1 MRIFFLCLLLVVGVD
16 GGIFKDLIDKIKGSI
31 KTKLQ
36 KDLNVT
42 LNLYKKLKEY
52 GSKVKNMLKLTPK
65 MLKSLKE
72 KLKKVRLIVRDKIAG
87 DDGSIDEINEKSGI
101 GEYLYQGDMI
111 LSEKQAEEILENIE
125 EETSGGAR
133 NRTKRQAFKDSSYLR
148 KLWSQGVPYFFDYE
162 TTNDRLRV
170 VAEDGC
176 WSYVGKNGGEQS
188 LSLGRG
194 CEHVGVAV
202 HELGHALGFFHT
214 MSRYD
219 RDAYITVIERN
230 IKSGWRD
237 QFTKES
243 PQTNYNY
250 GFGYDYGSVM
260 HYGSHSP
267 EFSAKCKNGGFPH
280 PRNCSRCICPS
291 GYGGALCNERPHGC
305 GAELQAASNWQKL
318 QDTLGFGRE
327 IREDFKFCNYWIKSP
342 NHSQIEVKI
351 VNPPKGVAV
360 DGCYLAGVEIKTNRD
375 QTHTGYRFC
384 AKEDAGLTLTSHSDL
399 VPVVT
404 YNRIATTTVEL
415 EYRIANKL
423 NPTQNHRTTGRP
435 GINPRSNCVDNN
447 IWQLESV
454 EHSRRCYVDMMDVP
468 NVYTATRNNISDDSS
483 QDERSQIYG
492 LEEDQGIRHNEEVVV
507 SPYSESDDGL
517 TVDPHNET
525 RNGKSTT
532 MLNAERPTSVRSV
545 RFSEKQANN
554 RQTGPAENQSAD
566 PSNGASSEYEEA
578 LNLPASI
585 AYPPSSPP
593 AYQSPPTMPKSEEHK
608 PSSSGRSTLNDLIMS
623 KVTLPFQQM
632 MKRSGRPEED
642 SDSDSHEYSDS
653 EHNAA
658 HDFSQEEEQLFAF
671 VDAYQP
677 EEIRPRPLL
686 RLFLMDYMPA
696 IGDIDAMIKIP
707 RPDEV
712 EDNIGF
718 TQLDEPAIQQS
729 DPTILKM
736 QLLRAN
742 KDVAAHSDTPVK
754 RLERADKSTHEIDK
768 WIANIKELHRSR
780 PPQTVLFR
788 HPMPDIETLMQEF
801 DPAFEKAI
809 EGKQL
814 PTADLDVDL
823 EEYADICLNLLDIP
837 VYNGRIQSLHCLFSL
852 YQEFKNSQHFKN
864 LAQNAA
870 EHRETTIDRMEL

>member
-87 DDGSIDEINEKSGI
+87 DDGSIDEINEKSGV

-133 NRTKRQAFKDSSYLR
+133 NRTKRQAFKDSSYSR
-148 KLWSQGVPYFFDYE
+148 KLWSQGVTYFFDYGTSE
-162 TTNDRLRV
+162 YRTHVADCRRFSLKQQKYGKITPASISTVAVAKALLYLKKKISKRLKILVPGIFTANDRLRV
-170 VAEDGC
+170 VAQDGC

-260 HYGSHSP
+260 HYGSHSAAMSRNLITMMPNDKNYLETLGSHILSFIDIFMMNEHYGCRKKCKP

-305 GAELQAASNWQKL
+305 GAELQATSNWQKL

-327 IREDFKFCNYWIKSP
+327 IREDFEFCNYWIKSP
-342 NHSQIEVKI
+342 DHSQIEVKI

-375 QTHTGYRFC
+375 QTHTGY
-384 AKEDAGLTLTSHSDL
+384 
-399 VPVVT
+399 
-404 YNRIATTTVEL
+404 
-415 EYRIANKL
+415 
-423 NPTQNHRTTGRP
+423 
-435 GINPRSNCVDNN
+435 
-447 IWQLESV
+447 
-454 EHSRRCYVDMMDVP
+454 
-468 NVYTATRNNISDDSS
+468 
-483 QDERSQIYG
+483 
-492 LEEDQGIRHNEEVVV
+492 
-507 SPYSESDDGL
+507 
-517 TVDPHNET
+517 
-525 RNGKSTT
+525 
-532 MLNAERPTSVRSV
+532 
-545 RFSEKQANN
+545 
-554 RQTGPAENQSAD
+554 
-566 PSNGASSEYEEA
+566 
-578 LNLPASI
+578 
-585 AYPPSSPP
+585 
-593 AYQSPPTMPKSEEHK
+593 
-608 PSSSGRSTLNDLIMS
+608 
-623 KVTLPFQQM
+623 
-632 MKRSGRPEED
+632 
-642 SDSDSHEYSDS
+642 
-653 EHNAA
+653 
-658 HDFSQEEEQLFAF
+658 
-671 VDAYQP
+671 
-677 EEIRPRPLL
+677 
-686 RLFLMDYMPA
+686 
-696 IGDIDAMIKIP
+696 
-707 RPDEV
+707 
-712 EDNIGF
+712 
-718 TQLDEPAIQQS
+718 
-729 DPTILKM
+729 
-736 QLLRAN
+736 
-742 KDVAAHSDTPVK
+742 
-754 RLERADKSTHEIDK
+754 
-768 WIANIKELHRSR
+768 
-780 PPQTVLFR
+780 
-788 HPMPDIETLMQEF
+788 
-801 DPAFEKAI
+801 
-809 EGKQL
+809 
-814 PTADLDVDL
+814 
-823 EEYADICLNLLDIP
+823 
-837 VYNGRIQSLHCLFSL
+837 
-852 YQEFKNSQHFKN
+852 
-864 LAQNAA
+864 
-870 EHRETTIDRMEL
+870 